1 MMLCGSYLLA
11 LDEPVPCLVLLL
23 TEEAWLFM
31 TVLTFEALSG
41 DMGAAEEWALLVPL
55 AL

>member
-1 MMLCGSYLLA
+1 
-11 LDEPVPCLVLLL
+11 
-23 TEEAWLFM
+23 M

-55 AL
+55 ALQTWVVDLL